1 MESEFVTHYQLG
13 HGGSLVFEYDLTTL
27 VLHLDRPFPEFTG
40 TLLPD
45 HPEWE
50 LRWLVEAICRG
61 MVGDPTSITIEF
73 EVRENTWA
81 DGLARGLQEM
91 LARVRG
97 QHPEEIQEERFRHL
111 ARRDDTGR
119 PMNMPG
125 HHELSHHVDHLDF
138 MLYCTQQEADR
149 ARTKANLDH
158 FALLEARSTIK
169 FLARES
175 RRLRRQRIA
184 RDDTIVELEVK
195 VEELTEYLSDL
206 ETHLEDAKEE
216 GLDLHKERVALLSD
230 DEDYLEDM
238 DMEDQEDDNDDEFI
252 DDDEEDA
259 LVVDLNDDEPEVPD
273 V

>member
-1 MESEFVTHYQLG
+1 MHYQLG
-13 HGGSLVFEYDLTTL
+13 RGGSLIFEYDLTAL
-27 VLHLDRPFPEFTG
+27 ALHLDRPFSEFTG

-45 HPEWE
+45 HPERE
-50 LRWLVEAICRG
+50 LLWLVKAICRG
-61 MVGDPTSITIEF
+61 KIGDPTLITIEF

-91 LARVRG
+91 LAHVCG
-97 QHPEEIQEERFRHL
+97 HHPEEIQEERFRHL
-111 ARRDDTGR
+111 AHRDDTGC

-149 ARTKANLDH
+149 TRIKANIDH

-175 RRLRRQRIA
+175 RRLHRQCKA
-184 RDDTIVELEVK
+184 RDATIVELEVK
-195 VEELTEYLSDL
+195 VAELIEYLSDL
-206 ETHLEDAKEE
+206 KTHLEDAEEE
-216 GLDLHKERVALLSD
+216 GINLRKERDALLSD

-238 DMEDQEDDNDDEFI
+238 DMEDQEDDDDDDFI

-259 LVVDLNDDEPEVPD
+259 PVVDLDDDEPKVPD